1 MDYSE
6 AAMMVWKRKPEFV
19 EGYRMAGFVGGYN
32 PIDDFTFIIKKVF
45 GDYHKNKKEGLV
57 KQYKILKDLVVKNN
71 IIGLVLLGKN
81 VDEFI
86 TEYITYNNNCIELT
100 VSTICTMLLSDY
112 FTEDEI
118 KEACYKTPNIE
129 NYLDK

>member
-1 MDYSE
+1 MNYLE
-6 AAMMVWKRKPEFV
+6 AAMIVWKRKEEFI
-19 EGYRMAGFVGGYN
+19 EGYSKAGLVEGYN
-32 PIDDFTFIIKKVF
+32 PIDDFIYIIKKVF
-45 GDYHKNKKEGLV
+45 GDYNKNKKEGLV

-71 IIGLVLLGKN
+71 SIGLVLLGKN